1 MRRHCLMI
9 RALLLLC
16 IVVELVFFVLA
27 WSQLLP
33 AGAGVAVE
41 MTPQGLS
48 VEAMRAM
55 PAPQRWAGMLAALPE
70 LLALAYALWRLDRL
84 LAGFQRRVLFSAA
97 AIGHLRAFAGAML
110 LSTAC
115 GIVEPALRALL
126 FRHAFHD
133 AQARLGMGVDSQQV
147 LLILVCGLFYLITGV
162 LREGRRLAEE
172 NEAFI

>member
-1 MRRHCLMI
+1 MRRQCLMI

-16 IVVELVFFVLA
+16 VAVELVFFVLA

-33 AGAGVAVE
+33 AGAGFAIE

-55 PAPQRWAGMLAALPE
+55 PPPQRWTGMLVALPE
-70 LLALAYALWRLDRL
+70 LLALVYALWRLDRL
-84 LAGFQRRVLFSAA
+84 LAGFQRQVLFSAA

-115 GIVEPALRALL
+115 GIVEPALRAPLL
-126 FRHAFHD
+126 RHLFHD
-133 AQARLGMGVDSQQV
+133 AQVRIGMGVDTQQV
-147 LLILVCGLFYLITGV
+147 LLILVCGLLYLITGV

-172 NEAFI
+172 NEGFV